1 MVGNWELGRNL
12 DKFLGKAIWVFI
24 CHSVSGSGLVKF
36 PIFSW
41 REGVGGD
48 GHGMLR
54 EIDLKNETF
63 PVWLT

>member
-24 CHSVSGSGLVKF
+24 CHSVSASGLVKF

-41 REGVGGD
+41 REGVGG
-48 GHGMLR
+48 MAMAC
-54 EIDLKNETF
+54 
-63 PVWLT
+63 